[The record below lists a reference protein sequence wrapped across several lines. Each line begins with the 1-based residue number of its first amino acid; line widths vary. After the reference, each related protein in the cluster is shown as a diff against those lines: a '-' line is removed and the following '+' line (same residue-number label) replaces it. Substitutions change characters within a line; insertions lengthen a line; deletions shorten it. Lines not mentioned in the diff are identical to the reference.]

1 MGKYLNMC
9 SLFVAGVKRNYAVLV
24 CISKLGEEV
33 FLPLYF
39 SLLSPLFFFSTL
51 ITFYWYFP
59 LFTEIG
65 ILSLLGTF
73 STAKRV
79 FIH

>member
-24 CISKLGEEV
+24 CISKLGKEV

-39 SLLSPLFFFSTL
+39 SLLSLFFSIL